1 MPDIAKALP
10 FSLGYEKY
18 AKYLLTVTIIGLW
31 KISITNNI
39 IPMID
44 NLTNISQKGILTIFF
59 SNEKG
64 SLPMIICPEN
74 RHISQ
79 ARLPLLKSVENL
91 TISGD
96 GNYLPGNELTRSLKG
111 NFCSMLK
118 TTATGNFHTNNG
130 YRLDIVIRNNL
141 CQFIGIV

>member
-1 MPDIAKALP
+1 
-10 FSLGYEKY
+10 
-18 AKYLLTVTIIGLW
+18 
-31 KISITNNI
+31 
-39 IPMID
+39 MID

-141 CQFIGIV
+141 CQLIGIVYVIEFGAANQGDLADGLPGLFRRQQLSQSAAIRSLAPS